1 LVVFRREAKT
11 MGLQSSWQSDERDGR
26 RYRQVIR
33 DQQQKRVGNLRL
45 VPPVAP
51 PPAVVPAEFFRN
63 HDVVV
68 PRSKP
73 LAYLFYGLAAVGVH
87 VAVGWWLT
95 HLPPGLLREQP
106 KSSPVEMILTPPPE
120 VEPPPPPPPPKEPP
134 KVVKSEKV
142 KVQHVVT
149 NEPVVSD
156 NVVAA
161 EQGPITSQVIEP
173 APVVEEK
180 VTAARADAS
189 YLNNPP
195 PQYPPT
201 ALRQGWAGTVQLRVL
216 VKPDGSAGDITVEK
230 TSGKRVLDDAAIAAV
245 KGWKFVP
252 SKRGDTPIEG
262 WVSFPVEFNLES

>member
-1 LVVFRREAKT
+1 
-11 MGLQSSWQSDERDGR
+11 MGLQSSSWQSDEREGR
-26 RYRQVIR
+26 RYRQVVR
-33 DQQQKRVGNLRL
+33 DQQQQQRVGKLRL
-45 VPPVAP
+45 VLPVAP
-51 PPAVVPAEFFRN
+51 PPAVTPADFFRD
-63 HDVVV
+63 HDIAV
-68 PRSKP
+68 PRRKP
-73 LAYLFYGLAAVGVH
+73 VEYLLFGLAAVGVH
-87 VAVGWWLT
+87 VGAFWFLT
-95 HLPPGLLREQP
+95 HLPPATPYQPP
-106 KSSPVEMILTPPPE
+106 KSSPVEMVLTPPPE

-142 KVQHVVT
+142 KVQHVVKS
-149 NEPVVSD
+149 EPVVSD

-180 VTAARADAS
+180 ITAARADAS

-195 PQYPPT
+195 PQYPPV
-201 ALRQGWAGTVQLRVL
+201 ALRQGWQGTVQLRVL
-216 VKPDGSAGDITVEK
+216 VKPDGSAGDINVEK